1 MERDEPQV
9 NFRVKEE
16 ADKTEFEKALA
27 AQDHISSAAAF
38 FQSCMKA
45 LRSVSDKGE
54 LVEWPIELVVKSK
67 K

>member
-16 ADKTEFEKALA
+16 SDKAEFEKALS

-45 LRSVSDKGE
+45 LRAASEKDE
-54 LVEWPIELVVKSK
+54 LVEWPIEIVTKRK